1 MVRACEINT
10 PDEHSRR
17 GEWRSGGQMDGCS
30 QVRCLSLLFTFLYF
44 FLYFVCFVFFFCD
57 FPLFVFVAKQ
67 NQSRLKCSLIPI
79 DSNRGVLI
87 NPGATPNP
95 TQSAASPAVAQDSP
109 IAFLLRSAFY

>member
-1 MVRACEINT
+1 MKLIRQTSTVGKG
-10 PDEHSRR
+10 S
-17 GEWRSGGQMDGCS
+17 GEAGQMDYCS

-44 FLYFVCFVFFFCD
+44 FILFFVFFFFGD

>member
-1 MVRACEINT
+1 MKLIRQTSTVGKGSGEAG
-10 PDEHSRR
+10 PDGLLQS
-17 GEWRSGGQMDGCS
+17 S
-30 QVRCLSLLFTFLYF
+30 SLPKSFVYF
-44 FLYFVCFVFFFCD
+44 SLFLYFVFCFLFFGD